1 MPATDAAGA
10 DGYPLPFPTE
20 RLIVSKTKRFIRST
34 EEAKAAP
41 VGTIVLLSSES
52 ADGRRIASQKHDDG
66 WYISSAWEGSGHDRH
81 VRGEVLVWGE
91 VKAGRQVTDTDDA
104 PAPATEETAEV
115 VAYRDRLVQNLG
127 AHATLLHYQDA
138 DEEHIAGVRDA
149 ATRIEEGLV

>member
-1 MPATDAAGA
+1 M
-10 DGYPLPFPTE
+10 
-20 RLIVSKTKRFIRST
+20 SKTKRFIRST

-41 VGTIVLLSSES
+41 VGTIVLLSGES

-91 VKAGRQVTDTDDA
+91 VKVGRRLADADDT
-104 PAPATEETAEV
+104 PEPTNQETSEV
-115 VAYRDRLVQNLG
+115 IAYRDRVVQNLN
-127 AHATLLHYQDA
+127 AHADLLGYQDA

-149 ATRIEEGLV
+149 ATRIAEGLV